1 MEKRDHVITLFVTT
15 RELELINNCADIERT
30 SPNAW
35 VRRVAA
41 EVADAA
47 NRLIN
52 HQSA

>member
-1 MEKRDHVITLFVTT
+1 MKKRNQLITLFVTEH
-15 RELELINNCADIERT
+15 ELELISNCAAIERT

-47 NRLIN
+47 NKLIN